1 MKQQHEWWVFST
13 ALREGWLML
22 YCETTGQTGSVRDP
36 SKEEWAKAYNAPSNP
51 YRWHDESRVFTND
64 TR

>member
-1 MKQQHEWWVFST
+1 
-13 ALREGWLML
+13 ML